1 MYLFLKSIGSTQ
13 SSILS
18 IVFCNIAFGSDVEKR
33 GVSPTCGGALVYVG
47 MVECEAFG
55 SWSVDMLGLARY
67 CVGLE

>member
-1 MYLFLKSIGSTQ
+1 M
-13 SSILS
+13 
-18 IVFCNIAFGSDVEKR
+18 
-33 GVSPTCGGALVYVG
+33 GGALVYVG